1 LILVSTKWRGT
12 TVAVVVVAG
21 AVDVVVEEE
30 EEVVEVEVR
39 IPISNGYFWHKT
51 DSPSGFSGSNNA
63 PIRNNRW

>member
-1 LILVSTKWRGT
+1 M
-12 TVAVVVVAG
+12 VVAG

-39 IPISNGYFWHKT
+39 ILISNGYFWRKT
-51 DSPSGFSGSNNA
+51 DFPSGFSGSNNA

>member
-1 LILVSTKWRGT
+1 MKWRGT
-12 TVAVVVVAG
+12 TEVAAVVAG
-21 AVDVVVEEE
+21 VVDVVVEEEE

-51 DSPSGFSGSNNA
+51 DLPSGFSGSNNA